1 MESYLNMKNILNKIK
16 INNITY
22 VMILLSLLSGY
33 IKYCFIILI
42 IVLMHE
48 FGHVFFFWLF
58 NIDIESIEIHPFGGI
73 TKVNKRIHGRIYKD
87 LLIALGGIIFQ
98 FLGMFIVLMLF
109 RLDLIAFSTYKLF
122 ITYNLRIIIFNLIP
136 IIPLDGSKLL
146 LGILLKF
153 VSFKSSYYI
162 MFGVSIISMLL
173 FIIYNYANG
182 LNDVVIVV
190 FLIAE
195 TLELL
200 KNFKYLVNAF
210 YLERLLYDNYYNGIV
225 YDASLESMR
234 IDKYYYFKN
243 DGIYLG
249 EKKYLLNNRFK

>member
-1 MESYLNMKNILNKIK
+1 MADCRCVIRCSSVN
-16 INNITY
+16 
-22 VMILLSLLSGY
+22 GA
-33 IKYCFIILI
+33 
-42 IVLMHE
+42 IVL
-48 FGHVFFFWLF
+48 FAAC
-58 NIDIESIEIHPFGGI
+58 D
-73 TKVNKRIHGRIYKD
+73 
-87 LLIALGGIIFQ
+87 
-98 FLGMFIVLMLF
+98 
-109 RLDLIAFSTYKLF
+109 
-122 ITYNLRIIIFNLIP
+122 
-136 IIPLDGSKLL
+136 PLPPG
-146 LGILLKF
+146 
-153 VSFKSSYYI
+153 
-162 MFGVSIISMLL
+162 LL